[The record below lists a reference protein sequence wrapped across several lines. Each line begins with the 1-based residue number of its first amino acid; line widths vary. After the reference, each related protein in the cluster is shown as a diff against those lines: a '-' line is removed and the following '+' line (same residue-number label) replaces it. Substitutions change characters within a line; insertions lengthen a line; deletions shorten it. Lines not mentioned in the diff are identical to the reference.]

1 MYHYPFHVSDYIAD
15 TAHLSIEEDIA
26 YRRLLDLYYTTEQA
40 IPLNTQSVSRKIRM
54 PMHEHC
60 VIAVLQEFFTWD
72 EPTATWRHSRCD
84 ATITAYQA
92 KAERNRE
99 IGKLGGRPKKQL
111 ETQTQP
117 TDNPNQEPITINQ
130 EPLFKDADASI
141 GETLFLPC
149 PHKEILALWQKHLP
163 HLTQPRSWEGNRQ
176 IFMRQRWKQA
186 ARPSAYSPEGYRT
199 GAEGLKWWDAFFGYI
214 ANDTTLASGFET
226 NGRIWKP
233 DLEWIIN
240 ANNFA
245 KIIDGKYAK

>member
-15 TAHLSIEEDIA
+15 TAHLTIEEDIA

-99 IGKLGGRPKKQL
+99 IGKLGGRPKKLL

-117 TDNPNQEPITINQ
+117 TDNPNQEPITNNQ
-130 EPLFKDADASI
+130 EPLFIDADASS
-141 GETLFLPC
+141 GETGFPPC

-176 IFMRQRWKQA
+176 TFMRQRWKQA

-199 GAEGLKWWDAFFGYI
+199 GGEGLKWWDAFFGYI

-226 NGRIWKP
+226 NGRTWKP